1 MGDLIAFFTA
11 RLDEKEPA
19 KICGCL
25 DANHW
30 PPCTKSV
37 ADSKDRAW
45 REIAAGRQLLA
56 WYADSVDASAAF
68 KEMLGTGTH
77 MAVAAESYLNA
88 ILALAAIDSDHPD
101 YDPAWALGLN
111 PARSCAT

>member
-1 MGDLIAFFTA
+1 MDELIRFFKA

-19 KICGCL
+19 KVCGCL

-37 ADSKDRAW
+37 TDWKNRAW

-56 WYADSVDASAAF
+56 WYADSVDASELF
-68 KEMLGTGTH
+68 REKLGTGTH
-77 MAVAAESYLNA
+77 MAAAAESYLNA
-88 ILALAAIDSDHPD
+88 IRALAAIDSDHPD
-101 YDPAWALGLN
+101 YNPAWALGLD
-111 PARSCAT
+111 PVQTCAT